1 MTYYHPKKPSFSM
14 FTTDDDEYKYKHPL
28 FPIITKP
35 GESRIKSGNSTAAP
49 TQNARAHNNK
59 GDKPLDVIS
68 GNHYAQTQ
76 RAGIAYPKDTT
87 AELPAAA
94 DTVNAINEDI
104 IQQTAGSHTGEI
116 NIPPLSDKGTNGVP
130 TGEELSQA
138 IPVAVNTTDESVADA
153 PAPEY
158 QPESGLAH
166 AEDDSADTYVPD
178 EAAELPQ
185 ITQEPETTTGD
196 VSNTGIQGTHNLPAR
211 SNTTPAEPEQPG
223 KPLRHPL
230 LVSSANMLGPYKST
244 LYSNPARLRYAQAF
258 VPQPAYDFQRDYDF
272 LKPQYKPG
280 VVLTQDNDP
289 LIAANMS
296 ESQLRYRT
304 QTVNFLKT
312 DQAQVMIALVRRA
325 SLGVNAAIY
334 ATDLVGLMERA
345 DTCLDESGLYTLEKG
360 KRLSVVKSQMEV
372 TIVSIWPLQQNG
384 CLHPDNTVIVPVLLA
399 GNSKLL
405 PEDETSNIYGHLQ
418 VFGEPAR
425 LRQAAHFIP
434 QMIKAHGV
442 HDTYT
447 FIEYSLPYTSLTK
460 PEDRE
465 APIVPLPV
473 FGLLMREC
481 GRLPRFRYLIAGLN
495 ALYKRLSRQTGILEV
510 VGLLCLNALTLG
522 DPGQMMLGMLD
533 MAYRNRS
540 HTVQSQGSVEDSALL
555 VNHINSWLNTTFQED
570 FIAAAET
577 FENGLYRRLFSQPPL
592 KLYW

>member
-1 MTYYHPKKPSFSM
+1 MADSTKKNARILRSGKIQVEVRKTRHFEKRAVPDELRMKSDSSVEVPPLNTSSCASEENKPSV
-14 FTTDDDEYKYKHPL
+14 
-28 FPIITKP
+28 
-35 GESRIKSGNSTAAP
+35 GVSGNP
-49 TQNARAHNNK
+49 E
-59 GDKPLDVIS
+59 
-68 GNHYAQTQ
+68 AQAQGTE
-76 RAGIAYPKDTT
+76 IVYPEAITV
-87 AELPAAA
+87 ELPAAA
-94 DTVNAINEDI
+94 GTVNAINENI
-104 IQQTAGSHTGEI
+104 IQQTTGSHTGET
-116 NIPPLSDKGTNGVP
+116 NISPLSDKGTNGVP
-130 TGEELSQA
+130 TGEEQSPAPQ
-138 IPVAVNTTDESVADA
+138 VAANTAGESLADA
-153 PAPEY
+153 PVSEY

-166 AEDDSADTYVPD
+166 VEDDSADTYVPD

-185 ITQEPETTTGD
+185 ITPEPENTTGG
-196 VSNTGIQGTHNLPAR
+196 VSNSGIQGTHNLPTR
-211 SNTTPAEPEQPG
+211 SSTTPAEPEQPE
-223 KPLRHPL
+223 KPVRHPL
-230 LVSSANMLGPYKST
+230 LVSSANMLGPYQSAR
-244 LYSNPARLRYAQAF
+244 YNSPARLRYAQAF
-258 VPQPAYDFQRDYDF
+258 VPQLAYDFQRDYDF

-280 VVLTQDNDP
+280 MMLTQDNDP
-289 LIAANMS
+289 LIAADMS
-296 ESQLRYRT
+296 APQLRYRT
-304 QTVNFLKT
+304 KTVNFLKT
-312 DQAQVMIALVRRA
+312 DQTQMVIALMRCAR
-325 SLGVNAAIY
+325 LGPNAAIY

-372 TIVSIWPLQQNG
+372 TLGIIWPLQQNG
-384 CLHPDNTVIVPVLLA
+384 CLHPDNTVIVPMLLA

-405 PEDETSNIYGHLQ
+405 PEDETSDIYGHLQ

-447 FIEYSLPYTSLTK
+447 FIEYSLPHTSLTK

-533 MAYRNRS
+533 MAYRNRP
-540 HTVQSQGSVEDSALL
+540 HAMQSQGAVEDSALL

-577 FENGLYRRLFSQPPL
+577 FENGLYRRLFSLPPL